1 MLQAICRMSLHQ
13 VAEQVFL
20 DFVSVTLVL
29 AAKRKAVTLPI
40 LEKVKSWRR
49 DDFAPSDCFGVF
61 SLRTKIGM
69 MALYGGCTFNLNQI
83 LLHIARRCNLLS
95 KSDFDLNVMQWL
107 NIQNP
112 TF

>member
-61 SLRTKIGM
+61 SLGNRDDGVIWWM
-69 MALYGGCTFNLNQI
+69 
-83 LLHIARRCNLLS
+83 HIQS
-95 KSDFDLNVMQWL
+95 KPNSVTYSSEVSPPQ
-107 NIQNP
+107 QV
-112 TF
+112 

>member
-49 DDFAPSDCFGVF
+49 DDFAPSDCFGV
-61 SLRTKIGM
+61 LETKIGM
-69 MALYGGCTFNLNQI
+69 MALYYMVDAHSVQTKFSVTYSLE
-83 LLHIARRCNLLS
+83 
-95 KSDFDLNVMQWL
+95 V
-107 NIQNP
+107 
-112 TF
+112 

>member
-49 DDFAPSDCFGVF
+49 DDFAPSDCFGV
-61 SLRTKIGM
+61 LETKIGM
-69 MALYGGCTFNLNQI
+69 MAFIWWMHIQSKPNF
-83 LLHIARRCNLLS
+83 LLHIAWRCNLLS
-95 KSDFDLNVMQWL
+95 KSEFDLNVMQWL

-112 TF
+112 AF